1 MLALLS
7 AATLAAFPEQ
17 SQRAVVPVTGNRII
31 EAIEIMKT
39 IAVSITE
46 EQAARLKR
54 TQAETGVPVSVQVR
68 RALEDPESQR
78 AHTWINFTA
87 AVALTNEQLAAL
99 RTEAQ
104 RLGRPLSDAESR
116 AVLGPLPGS
125 TAARVVCGPDE
136 ANGGQPRQLTGTE

>member
-1 MLALLS
+1 
-7 AATLAAFPEQ
+7 
-17 SQRAVVPVTGNRII
+17 
-31 EAIEIMKT
+31 MKT

-104 RLGRPLSDAESR
+104 RLGRPLSDAEAR
-116 AVLGPLPGS
+116 VILGPLPGS
-125 TAARVVCGPDE
+125 TATRVVIGPDE
-136 ANGGQPRQLTGTE
+136 ANGGQPRQLTP